1 MKKTLVLGIC
11 LLLSISVIGCDVI
24 DEISDS
30 KGTPEAIISQT
41 LPEGTLAVHFID
53 VGQGDATF
61 IDLGETEI
69 LIDTGK
75 RGAGVANYI
84 EEYVDGVLDAFVVT
98 HPDADHI
105 GEADVIFDRFDVL
118 KTYDSGD
125 TKTTQIYIRYEE
137 ALEDEGSKN
146 YTPKRGETII
156 VDSLE
161 FMVINPEDGSDDDYN
176 NNSIALYFKYG
187 DIDFIFMGDCEEEVE
202 DEILE
207 EYTFAPFEIDF
218 LKPGHHGS
226 RTSSSYDFMYNV
238 TPTYVIYSAGKDNS
252 YGHPHQESI
261 DIWNAVGAKIYGS
274 DINGTVVVTTEGT
287 NETTKIFTEN

>member
-1 MKKTLVLGIC
+1 MKK
-11 LLLSISVIGCDVI
+11 LLIILCILSVSVAGCDLI
-24 DEISDS
+24 DEISDD
-30 KGTPEAIISQT
+30 KGTPEAIISQN

-84 EEYVDGVLDAFVVT
+84 EDYVDGELEAFIPT

-105 GEADVIFDRFDVL
+105 GEADVVFDRFDVL

-125 TKTTQIYIRYEE
+125 TKTTQTYVRYEE
-137 ALEDEGSKN
+137 ALEDEGTK
-146 YTPKRGETII
+146 YYQPKRGETIS
-156 VDSLE
+156 VNSLE
-161 FMVINPEDGSDDDYN
+161 FMVINPEEDSNDDYN
-176 NNSIALYFKYG
+176 NNSVALYLKYG
-187 DIDFIFMGDCEEEVE
+187 DVDFIFMADCEEEVE

-218 LKPGHHGS
+218 LKAGHHGS
-226 RTSSSYDFMYNV
+226 RTSSSFKFMDNV
-238 TPTYVIYSAGKDNS
+238 TPTYVIYSAGEGNS
-252 YGHPHQESI
+252 YGHPHQEAVEAWES
-261 DIWNAVGAKIYGS
+261 VGAVIYGT
-274 DINGTVVVTTEGT
+274 DINGTVVVTTDGT
-287 NETTKIFTEN
+287 VETTNIITEK